1 MKLLPRPLGGS
12 RLTRD
17 YLAGAGAAS
26 DFYRGSPFR
35 AGTFRQRADE
45 LDLARGRKSLA
56 TAKRV
61 IRPAGPDGAEL
72 LRRVSAE
79 GGCFVTTGQQPGLFG
94 GPLYGLYKALTAV
107 VLAEDL
113 ERVLARPVMPLFW
126 VASDD
131 HDLEEAN
138 HTFVVDGSNRLVR
151 LTLSHPAEGPP
162 RPLARTPVGAA
173 VGEALDRLSR
183 AFPPNDFHA
192 PCMARLRDAYTP
204 EATMASAFS
213 DLMANLLRETPIG
226 LVDAGDPGLKEACRP
241 VFRAEAEDSLASET
255 VLERTADALRRRG
268 YGLQVPLIPGATNL
282 FLDLRDGRE
291 RLQRTDGGFL
301 LRRSGRK
308 LSRRRVLD
316 LIENDPHSVSP
327 NVLLRPVV
335 ESLLFPTLAY
345 VGGPG
350 ELAYF
355 AQLRGL
361 FLRHGTDMPVVAPRG
376 SLLVVESKVARV
388 LDKFGLAADDVRD
401 LEALLSRFARD
412 RLPDDVRG
420 AAGRWRG
427 AVETVGGEL
436 ADAAAAVDPAL
447 RGAVVRARN
456 SSLSALGSLEK
467 KIVRAVKRNAE
478 TTRAQIAKAQV
489 NLWPEGKPQDRVL
502 CPLQYLMKYGPE
514 FAALALGRIRVR
526 PDSGPG
532 RNGGFATPGTDSVA

>member
-1 MKLLPRPLGGS
+1 MKLQLRPLGGS

-17 YLAGAGAAS
+17 YLAGVEAAN

-35 AGTFRQRADE
+35 AETFRQKADE
-45 LDLARGRKSLA
+45 LDMARGRNAFA
-56 TAKRV
+56 TAERV
-61 IRPAGPDGAEL
+61 IRPAGPDGAKL
-72 LRRVSAE
+72 LRRVTAE
-79 GGCFVTTGQQPGLFG
+79 GGYFVTTGQQPGLFG
-94 GPLYGLYKALTAV
+94 GPLYSLYKALTAV
-107 VLAEDL
+107 KLAGDL

-126 VASDD
+126 IASDD
-131 HDLEEAN
+131 HDWEETN
-138 HTFVVDGSNRLVR
+138 HTHVVDGSGRVVH
-151 LTLSHPAEGPP
+151 LTLGAAAQRPP

-173 VGEALDRLSR
+173 VGEALDQLAR

-213 DLMANLLRETPIG
+213 DLMANLLRATPIG
-226 LVDAGDPGLKEACRP
+226 LVEAGDPWLKEACRP
-241 VFRAEAEDSLASET
+241 VFRAEAEDPMASET
-255 VLERTADALRRRG
+255 VLKRTANALRSHG
-268 YGLQVPLIPGATNL
+268 YGLQVPLIPGAANL

-291 RLQRTDGGFL
+291 RLQSTDGGFL
-301 LRRSGRK
+301 LRRSGSR

-335 ESLLFPTLAY
+335 ESFLFPTLAY

-361 FLRHGTDMPVVAPRG
+361 FRRHGTEMPVVAPRG
-376 SLLVVESKVARV
+376 SLLVVESKVAKV
-388 LDKFGLAADDVRD
+388 LDKFGLAPDDVRD
-401 LEALLSRFARD
+401 VEALLSRFARD
-412 RLPDDVRG
+412 GLPEDVRD

-427 AVETVGGEL
+427 ALETMSGEL

-447 RGAVVRARN
+447 RGAVVKARN
-456 SSLSALGSLEK
+456 SGLAALGSLEK
-467 KIVRAVKRNAE
+467 KIVRAAKRNAE

-489 NLWPEGKPQDRVL
+489 NLWPRGKPQDRVL

-514 FAALALGRIRVR
+514 FVALALGRIPVR
-526 PDSGPG
+526 LDRSRADGVLPP
-532 RNGGFATPGTDSVA
+532 RARTT